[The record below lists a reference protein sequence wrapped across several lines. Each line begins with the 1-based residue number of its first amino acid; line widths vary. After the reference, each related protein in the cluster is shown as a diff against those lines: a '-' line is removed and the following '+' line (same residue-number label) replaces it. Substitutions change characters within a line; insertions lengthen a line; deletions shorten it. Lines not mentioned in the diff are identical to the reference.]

1 MKSEWMI
8 TLLTAGG
15 ILILCAAMIIWDKIR
30 QRKWFLRHLKQRW
43 GTVPDREY
51 TQEEL
56 ESISHYAKRNE
67 GEQFMIDD
75 ITWNDLQMDEIFI
88 RINNTLSSC
97 GEDVLYQI
105 LRQPQMDRNVLDERE
120 RLIAYFQTH
129 EEERIQVLT
138 RVNEVKKI
146 WKMSIADYIDA
157 LKDVDRRGRG
167 KYPLLAGLSA
177 AAIVATLIR
186 PIPCMFL
193 LLLMLCVSAVVH
205 TRDSKRIEPYLN
217 CFVCILRLL
226 RAADQFEKLDG
237 VKVLLCHKPE
247 HYIKYLRTRAL
258 DLVVAGHAHGGQI
271 RVAGR
276 GVFSPGQG
284 LFPRYTYGVVDGRM
298 VISAG
303 AGNPVHLP
311 RWGNPCEV
319 LRITLD

>member
-1 MKSEWMI
+1 MI

-226 RAADQFEKLDG
+226 RAADQFEKLD
-237 VKVLLCHKPE
+237 
-247 HYIKYLRTRAL
+247 
-258 DLVVAGHAHGGQI
+258 
-271 RVAGR
+271 
-276 GVFSPGQG
+276 
-284 LFPRYTYGVVDGRM
+284 
-298 VISAG
+298 
-303 AGNPVHLP
+303 NPVIQTYLD
-311 RWGNPCEV
+311 
-319 LRITLD
+319 RIRTGRKKMKKQRRIIF